1 MYNYKENK
9 ENIVIEN
16 VFDLPKTFSICHYNL
31 FHHICQMKQ
40 ATLKKLPKNL
50 VSQSTVF
57 ESLKDYS
64 DVSLKL
70 KLR

>member
-1 MYNYKENK
+1 MYIKKIK

-40 ATLKKLPKNL
+40 ATLKEIAEKLGIPSPPFRKPKTTTVL
-50 VSQSTVF
+50 V
-57 ESLKDYS
+57 
-64 DVSLKL
+64 
-70 KLR
+70 